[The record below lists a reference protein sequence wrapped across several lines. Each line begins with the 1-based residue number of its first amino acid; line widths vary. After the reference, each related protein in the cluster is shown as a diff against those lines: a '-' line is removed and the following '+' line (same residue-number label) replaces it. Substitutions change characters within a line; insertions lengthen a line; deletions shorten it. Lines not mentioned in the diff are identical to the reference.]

1 MKRAFAAVAALFL
14 IGLLALPQVEGA
26 KKPRTGEIKE
36 NRYQDLR
43 FGFALQL
50 PQEWKMAKPKK
61 EYTPQRLVA
70 EQKNPRIPMKLRSD
84 PGWAVTPTVMVFAD
98 STDMAAGEFFTF
110 LQSDSG
116 KTELKDKILSK
127 SILLAPVAKHDVNIQ
142 TRTSAEIGGREALKL
157 KAKLEYEA
165 LISGRSGAT
174 LIRDYRVG
182 HIYIIP
188 LEGWLLYVELVCEN
202 QFFPSLH
209 ETFEKIMAS
218 LTFADTESDTTAG
231 EGEGSK
237 EEK

>member
-127 SILLAPVAKHDVNIQ
+127 SILLAPVAKHDV
-142 TRTSAEIGGREALKL
+142 
-157 KAKLEYEA
+157 
-165 LISGRSGAT
+165 
-174 LIRDYRVG
+174 
-182 HIYIIP
+182 
-188 LEGWLLYVELVCEN
+188 
-202 QFFPSLH
+202 
-209 ETFEKIMAS
+209 
-218 LTFADTESDTTAG
+218 
-231 EGEGSK
+231 
-237 EEK
+237 